1 MSISFCFGQHKGGQY
16 GFNRLDANTV
26 QGDAQRSGKLH
37 MLYVIYIIVL
47 YQELSEL
54 TW

>member
-1 MSISFCFGQHKGGQY
+1 MVSTGWMLI
-16 GFNRLDANTV
+16 